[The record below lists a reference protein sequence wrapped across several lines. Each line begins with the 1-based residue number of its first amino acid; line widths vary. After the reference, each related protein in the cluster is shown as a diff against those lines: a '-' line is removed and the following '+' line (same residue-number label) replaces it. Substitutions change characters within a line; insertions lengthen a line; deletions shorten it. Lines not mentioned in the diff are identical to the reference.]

1 MRPLSPKIASEL
13 ADIAYKVKEPSADGI
28 IALGL
33 TPNLQANFRFDP
45 AKDTIKATTGGFLPW
60 LDSTT
65 GFALIGHGINEYQ
78 GHIAIAI
85 RGTDGLH
92 DALTD
97 MNFGLSTGPNG
108 TYVHTGFNSAF
119 ESMRPALESRLAT
132 RLRGKS
138 VPAVHCVGHSLGGAL
153 ASLTADWLKDEY
165 KQLPYLYTFG
175 APRVGI
181 EPYARRSTWG
191 NRNIYRCT
199 HGADVVTK
207 VPLWPFCHAPVSEP
221 GEFRLDGDRGI
232 SFAAHSMG
240 VTGTPGYR
248 NTAKGN
254 DWSALKTA
262 STNFL
267 DQTVRLCYEDR
278 HQARFTADWA
288 DRLGAAL
295 VTLLKDAG
303 YYTLVVTQ
311 AVIGTAL
318 TFYDLLARTMTQ
330 IAAAS
335 EKLADQARGLLG
347 HMLVFAK
354 EVVTTVTDLGYRFIR
369 WVFSRTL
376 NALYGAVQESL
387 QVAEAG

>member
-1 MRPLSPKIASEL
+1 MRTLTPDLAAEL
-13 ADIAYKVKEPSADGI
+13 ADTVYRMVKPRTGKYTFRPSR
-28 IALGL
+28 ALEQSFDF
-33 TPNLQANFRFDP
+33 NLNSDVV
-45 AKDTIKATTGGFLPW
+45 KATTGGFLPW

-65 GFALIGHGINEYQ
+65 GFALLGHGINKYQ

-92 DALTD
+92 DILTD
-97 MNFGLSTGPNG
+97 MNFGLSTGPSD

-132 RLRGKS
+132 HLRGNS

-153 ASLTADWLKDEY
+153 ASLTADWLRQKY
-165 KQLPYLYTFG
+165 KHLPYLYTFG

-181 EPYARRSTWG
+181 EPYARLSTWS

-221 GEFRLDGDRGI
+221 GEYRLDGDRGI

-240 VTGTPGYR
+240 LTGNPGYR
-248 NTAKGN
+248 NTAKGS

-267 DQTVRLCYEDR
+267 SQAVRLRYEDR

-295 VTLLKDAG
+295 LTLLKDAG
-303 YYTLVVTQ
+303 YYTLIASQ

-318 TFYDLLARTMTQ
+318 TFYDLLARTLAQ
-330 IAAAS
+330 LAAAS

-347 HMLVFAK
+347 HMLVFSK

-376 NALYGAVQESL
+376 SALYGAVQGSL
-387 QVAEAG
+387 QLAEV